1 MKNLS
6 LLLIALLAFFSVKSQ
21 IKFIPQEY
29 GNGFKYPKAVYE
41 TEPAIEDSVNKIIH
55 SKVSDLESSD
65 FCVGDYGYVQKGS
78 HLQILFMCNCIDMAQ
93 TEFRYTLINLSTGKE
108 VPFKDVFEEKS
119 QSKALDVLRKAVMNK
134 SSANA
139 DCNTLLKSKGEEIN
153 WDDMNLRLSKD
164 GIEIRPANAPA
175 CEPFPIK
182 VPYSE
187 FSEYLK
193 YQSL

>member
-1 MKNLS
+1 MKNLF
-6 LLLIALLAFFSVKSQ
+6 LLSIALLAFFSTQSQVK
-21 IKFIPQEY
+21 FVPQEY
-29 GNGFKYPKAVYE
+29 ANGLKYPKAVF
-41 TEPAIEDSVNKIIH
+41 TAEPAIEDSVNKIIL
-55 SKVSDLESSD
+55 SKVGDLETSD
-65 FCVGDYGYVQKGS
+65 FCVGDFGYVQKGS
-78 HLQILFMCNCIDMAQ
+78 HLQILFMCNCIDMSQ
-93 TEFRYTLINLSTGKE
+93 TEFRYTLINLNSGTE

-119 QSKALDVLRKAVMNK
+119 QSKALDVLRKAVVNK

-139 DCNTLLKSKGEEIN
+139 DCNTLLKSKGEGIN

-164 GIEIRPANAPA
+164 GIEIRPANAPS

-182 VPYSE
+182 VSYNE